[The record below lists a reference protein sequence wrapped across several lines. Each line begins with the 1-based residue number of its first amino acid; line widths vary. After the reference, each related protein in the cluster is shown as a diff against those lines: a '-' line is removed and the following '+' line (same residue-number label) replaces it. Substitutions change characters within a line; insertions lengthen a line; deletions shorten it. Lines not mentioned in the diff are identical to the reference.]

1 MKTSRRQIDMLHGP
15 LLKKIVLFALPIA
28 MSSILQQLFNAADTA
43 VVGRFA
49 GSDSLAAVGANGVVI
64 SLLVNLFIGM
74 SVGTN
79 VLLATAEGRRD
90 REGMV
95 KALHT
100 SVLFSVLC
108 GIALGVLGFFI
119 APLAHQLI
127 GTGEA
132 GTHLR
137 AQAVLYLRIY
147 FAGMPFMLLYNFESA
162 ILRSKGD
169 TRRPLIVLTASGVLN
184 LVLNLVLVVGF
195 HMTVDG
201 VAIATVASNAFSA
214 IVLFWLLCREEG
226 AYRLKR
232 ESLRL
237 DGRTL
242 LQIVRIGLP
251 AGVQS
256 SMFSVANVIVQ
267 ASVNALGPAVIA
279 GTTVGLYV
287 EIFGFA
293 VLNGF
298 SQAATTFVG
307 QNYGAGDLPRC
318 RKITRICVLCGAVGT
333 FVLTG
338 ILALLR
344 APFVAIF
351 TQDAAVAA
359 VACVRIVYVGIYQA
373 VNGIGEIFSGSMRG
387 MQRSLVPA
395 LISIIS
401 ICGVRLLW
409 IFVFYPANRTYEHL
423 IFAYPLSWVVS
434 LAAMTV
440 AYFLVRR
447 KAEGEARGGGV
458 GSKNGTHLIR
468 NH

>member
-1 MKTSRRQIDMLHGP
+1 MANGRKQIDMLHGP
-15 LLKKIVLFALPIA
+15 LLKKIVFFALPIA
-28 MSSILQQLFNAADTA
+28 ASSILQQLFNAADTA

-64 SLLVNLFIGM
+64 SLMVNLFIGM
-74 SVGTN
+74 SIGTN
-79 VLLATAEGRRD
+79 VLMATCEGRRD
-90 REGMV
+90 RDGMV

-100 SVLFSVLC
+100 SILFSVLC
-108 GIALGVLGFFI
+108 GIVLAVVGHFI
-119 APLAHQLI
+119 APFAHALI

-132 GTHLR
+132 GDSLR
-137 AQAVLYLRIY
+137 AQAVLYFRIY
-147 FAGMPFMLLYNFESA
+147 FYGMPFMLLYNFESA

-169 TRRPLIVLTASGVLN
+169 TRRPLIVLTISGVSNLLLN
-184 LVLNLVLVVGF
+184 LLLVVGF

-214 IVLFWLLCREEG
+214 AALFWLLCREEG
-226 AYRLKR
+226 AYQLQRSEMR
-232 ESLRL
+232 I

-242 LQIVRIGLP
+242 LRIVRIGLP

-256 SMFSVANVIVQ
+256 SMFSIANVIVQ
-267 ASVNALGPAVIA
+267 SSVNALGQTVIA

-307 QNYGAGDLPRC
+307 QNYGAGDLARC
-318 RKITRICVLCGAVGT
+318 RKITRISVLCGAVGT

-338 ILALLR
+338 ILGIFR
-344 APFVAIF
+344 EPFVSIF

-359 VACVRIVYVGIYQA
+359 VACTRIIYVGLYQG
-373 VNGIGEIFSGSMRG
+373 VNGIGEILSGSMRG

-395 LISIIS
+395 LISILS

-409 IFVFYPANRTYEHL
+409 VFAFYPAQKTYEHL
-423 IFAYPLSWVVS
+423 IFAYPLSWTVS
-434 LAAMTV
+434 LVAMAV
-440 AYFLVRR
+440 AYFIVRKR
-447 KAEGEARGGGV
+447 AEGDQARLALAE
-458 GSKNGTHLIR
+458 KDA
-468 NH
+468 